1 MVKPPGGLHIR
12 TEFDHR
18 VNPNM
23 SELQPFKN
31 YYNEEMAWR
40 LGGMV
45 AQGYSAFDREAFV
58 VEVADNG

>member
-1 MVKPPGGLHIR
+1 
-12 TEFDHR
+12 
-18 VNPNM
+18 M

-40 LGGMV
+40 LGGIV
-45 AQGYSAFDREAFV
+45 AQVYPAFDREAFV